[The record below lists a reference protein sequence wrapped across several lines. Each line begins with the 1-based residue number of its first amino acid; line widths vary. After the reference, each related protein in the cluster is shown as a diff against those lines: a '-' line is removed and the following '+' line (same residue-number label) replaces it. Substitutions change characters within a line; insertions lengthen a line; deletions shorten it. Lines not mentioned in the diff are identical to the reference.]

1 MVAKLIEIGEAVVDV
16 ILMMAPYLLLGF
28 VFAALLSFFF
38 TPSWVTRHL
47 GRPGFLQ
54 VMKASLIGVP
64 LPLCSCGVLPLAFS
78 LRKSGASK
86 GATVSF
92 LVSTPQTGADCFM
105 LTYSL
110 LGPVMAFLL
119 LVVAFFS
126 GLLSGWL
133 TDLLCRNEPDTLNVQ
148 EPCTSCC
155 CKDDVARSAIVP
167 CHSSQQAC
175 ANDEVVSLKPPCE
188 SISSERLGDP
198 SEPFS
203 ARALRSIRNGFVTL
217 PRDMARPL
225 LLGVLVSG
233 LVATLVPQGYLANY
247 LVPGS
252 LSYLLALSIGIPMY
266 VCSASSVP
274 IAAMMIHAGVSPG
287 AAMVFLIA
295 GPTTNTAAIFTLWN
309 QIGHRATLAYLATIT
324 AVAVV
329 SGVVL
334 DLLFTVVVPA
344 LPHLHQHD
352 SGATPWSW
360 VASGVL
366 MLLLLPGLFCRSERA
381 GAGGLWRPR
390 RGFLSE

>member
-1 MVAKLIEIGEAVVDV
+1 MLDKLIEIGGAIVGV

-28 VFAALLSFFF
+28 AFAALLSFFF
-38 TPSWVTRHL
+38 TPAWVTRHL
-47 GRPGFLQ
+47 GRPGLLQ
-54 VMKASLIGVP
+54 VVKASLIGVP

-119 LVVAFFS
+119 LGVAFFS

-133 TDLLCRNEPDTLNVQ
+133 TDLLCRHETDATRVE

-155 CKDDVARSAIVP
+155 CEKGEQVSRPEEENSQAR
-167 CHSSQQAC
+167 
-175 ANDEVVSLKPPCE
+175 L
-188 SISSERLGDP
+188 L
-198 SEPFS
+198 
-203 ARALRSIRNGFVTL
+203 RALRNGFLTL

-233 LVATLVPQGYLANY
+233 LVTALVPQGYLANY
-247 LVPGS
+247 LAPGP
-252 LSYLLALSIGIPMY
+252 LSYFLALSIGIPMY
-266 VCSASSVP
+266 VCSASAVP

-295 GPTTNTAAIFTLWN
+295 GPATNTAAIFALWN
-309 QIGHRATLAYLATIT
+309 QIGRRATLAYLLTISG
-324 AVAVV
+324 VALV
-329 SGVVL
+329 SGFVL
-334 DLLFTVVVPA
+334 DLLFRVVVPA

-352 SGATPWSW
+352 SGMPVWQW
-360 VASGVL
+360 ASSFL
-366 MLLLLPGLFCRSERA
+366 LLILLLPGLFRSRENEKRQ
-381 GAGGLWRPR
+381 G
-390 RGFLSE
+390 EI

>member
-1 MVAKLIEIGEAVVDV
+1 MLDKLIEIGGAIVGV
-16 ILMMAPYLLLGF
+16 ILLMAPYLLLGF
-28 VFAALLSFFF
+28 AVAALLSFFF
-38 TPSWVTRHL
+38 TPAWVTRHL
-47 GRPGFLQ
+47 GRPGLLQ
-54 VMKASLIGVP
+54 VVKASLIGVP

-119 LVVAFFS
+119 LGVAFFS
-126 GLLSGWL
+126 GLLSGWV
-133 TDLLCRNEPDTLNVQ
+133 TDLLCRHETGATGVE
-148 EPCTSCC
+148 EPCPTCC
-155 CKDDVARSAIVP
+155 CEKGEPV
-167 CHSSQQAC
+167 SSP
-175 ANDEVVSLKPPCE
+175 EVE
-188 SISSERLGDP
+188 NRQTRLL
-198 SEPFS
+198 
-203 ARALRSIRNGFVTL
+203 RALRNGFMTL

-225 LLGVLVSG
+225 LLGVFVSG
-233 LVATLVPQGYLANY
+233 LVTALVPEGYLANY
-247 LVPGS
+247 LAPGP

-295 GPTTNTAAIFTLWN
+295 GPATNTAAIFALWN
-309 QIGHRATLAYLATIT
+309 QIGRRATLAYLVTISG
-324 AVAVV
+324 VALV
-329 SGVVL
+329 SGFVL

-352 SGATPWSW
+352 SGVSPLQWI
-360 VASGVL
+360 ASGVL
-366 MLLLLPGLFCRSERA
+366 LLLLLPGIFRRSEKK
-381 GAGGLWRPR
+381 
-390 RGFLSE
+390 EE